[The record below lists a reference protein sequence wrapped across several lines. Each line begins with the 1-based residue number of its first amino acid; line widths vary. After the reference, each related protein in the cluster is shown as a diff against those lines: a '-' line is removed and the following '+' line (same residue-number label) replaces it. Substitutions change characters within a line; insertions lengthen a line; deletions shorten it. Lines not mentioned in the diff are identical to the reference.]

1 MNEKRDTLDM
11 DDLWQTEVYELQKSL
26 QNSFIRQK
34 TLIERIDELT
44 TKVNILGG
52 DPNQLEL
59 KFLCRHIHLK
69 IMIQDWNLMNLWL

>member
-1 MNEKRDTLDM
+1 MNEKKSVLEMNNLMKR
-11 DDLWQTEVYELQKSL
+11 EVYELQKSL

-34 TLIERIDELT
+34 TLLERIDELT

-59 KFLCRHIHLK
+59 KF
-69 IMIQDWNLMNLWL
+69 

>member
-1 MNEKRDTLDM
+1 MNDNKSLLEMNDFMKR
-11 DDLWQTEVYELQKSL
+11 EVYELQKSL

-34 TLIERIDELT
+34 TLLERIDELT

-59 KFLCRHIHLK
+59 KF
-69 IMIQDWNLMNLWL
+69 

>member
-1 MNEKRDTLDM
+1 MNDKESVLDM
-11 DDLWQTEVYELQKSL
+11 NDLMKREVYELQKSL

-44 TKVNILGG
+44 AKVAILGG

-59 KFLCRHIHLK
+59 QF
-69 IMIQDWNLMNLWL
+69 

>member
-11 DDLWQTEVYELQKSL
+11 GDLWQTEVYELQKSL

-44 TKVNILGG
+44 AKVAILGG
-52 DPNQLEL
+52 DSNQLEL
-59 KFLCRHIHLK
+59 KF
-69 IMIQDWNLMNLWL
+69 